1 MRRVPAGTKLPTLSL
16 CQPWA
21 SLTANGR
28 AYEKRNYSPGS
39 KGLKVGETIA
49 THATKYQKHPIGKDL
64 HGKPFTQDVYDE
76 IAEALHD
83 RDWKQNVPRGKI
95 VPTAVLAG
103 AYQCGAEFITPSGV
117 RMAKVV
123 DRWGIY
129 ANIGEIRI
137 DTVGDFSPGRWAW
150 RITGAKPIHPL
161 VEASGSNLVPW
172 FWVIRAGLDANI

>member
-1 MRRVPAGTKLPTLSL
+1 
-16 CQPWA
+16 
-21 SLTANGR
+21 
-28 AYEKRNYSPGS
+28 
-39 KGLKVGETIA
+39 
-49 THATKYQKHPIGKDL
+49 
-64 HGKPFTQDVYDE
+64 
-76 IAEALHD
+76 
-83 RDWKQNVPRGKI
+83 
-95 VPTAVLAG
+95 
-103 AYQCGAEFITPSGV
+103 
-117 RMAKVV
+117 MAKVV